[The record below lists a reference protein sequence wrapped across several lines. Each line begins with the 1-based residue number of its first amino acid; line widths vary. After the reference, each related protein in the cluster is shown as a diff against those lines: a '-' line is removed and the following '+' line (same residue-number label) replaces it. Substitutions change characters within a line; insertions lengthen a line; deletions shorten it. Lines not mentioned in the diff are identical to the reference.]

1 MRSEIVSQE
10 KNITRILVEVEE
22 GSFRERIDE
31 AVETLRSKANIKGF
45 RKGHVPRK
53 VIELHM
59 GPDAIRAEALEK
71 LVPEMLDQVI
81 KEYELDL
88 ISEPSVEVDQLE
100 HGKPVK
106 MTFVFETRPEIIL
119 PELETIEVNRKI
131 VNVTEKMLDE
141 AITSLRNNAS
151 EKIPVENRPSR
162 SGDILDIE
170 YSVNI
175 AGSTAEEGTGEI
187 PRQRSLVEI
196 DPEYLPE
203 ELASALQGRMAGDS
217 VEVDVET
224 KAEGGTEASTL
235 HYNIDIISVA
245 EKILPEMD
253 GVFFEKVVGETG
265 LTEDV
270 FRERIQARLHENLRE
285 ESLRD
290 AERKAVSLIIE
301 RSELELPDSLVE
313 RQARALREDMAERIK
328 KETGMTLEEYF
339 NEKKIDRDQFE
350 TGLIRDAEASVR
362 LSIVMEAIAER

>member
-131 VNVTEKMLDE
+131 VNVTDKMLDE

-203 ELASALQGRMAGDS
+203 ELASALQGRMAGT
-217 VEVDVET
+217 V
-224 KAEGGTEASTL
+224 L
-235 HYNIDIISVA
+235 R
-245 EKILPEMD
+245 
-253 GVFFEKVVGETG
+253 
-265 LTEDV
+265 LT
-270 FRERIQARLHENLRE
+270 
-285 ESLRD
+285 
-290 AERKAVSLIIE
+290 
-301 RSELELPDSLVE
+301 
-313 RQARALREDMAERIK
+313 
-328 KETGMTLEEYF
+328 
-339 NEKKIDRDQFE
+339 
-350 TGLIRDAEASVR
+350 
-362 LSIVMEAIAER
+362 